1 MDGAA
6 VHEAAASEAL
16 DTADTPLPLPYVVD
30 NDAKRPLPGVQS
42 VFLTGGL
49 MSMHCSLV
57 ITSAL
62 CSFEWTVSF

>member
-6 VHEAAASEAL
+6 VHEAAASEAF
-16 DTADTPLPLPYVVD
+16 DAADTPLPLPYMVN
-30 NDAKRPLPGVQS
+30 NDAKHPLPGVQS

-49 MSMHCSLV
+49 MSMLCSTV

-62 CSFEWTVSF
+62 CRMDFECVS